1 MSTFLKVNTAIL
13 SIIGSAVGSG
23 VFVTWLASA
32 KTADIDAAKQDIRD
46 LKQADKAKTEI
57 LSRLDERT
65 AMILKQLENLN
76 SKLKP

>member
-13 SIIGSAVGSG
+13 SIIGSAVGTG

-32 KTADIDAAKQDIRD
+32 KAADIDAAKEDIRE
-46 LKQADKAKTEI
+46 LKESERATNQS

-65 AMILKQLENLN
+65 IQILKQLENLN
-76 SKLKP
+76 SKIK